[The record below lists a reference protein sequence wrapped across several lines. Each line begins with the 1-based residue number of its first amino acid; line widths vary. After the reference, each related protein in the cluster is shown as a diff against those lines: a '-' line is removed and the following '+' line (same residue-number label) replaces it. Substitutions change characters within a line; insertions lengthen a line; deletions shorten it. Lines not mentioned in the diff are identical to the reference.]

1 MAKSDSM
8 RYWHI
13 LVPLRETYD
22 YENVCATLERL
33 AARPGFLLGQEM
45 RERGAP
51 EIESYRFGV
60 QGMAV

>member
-33 AARPGFLLGQEM
+33 AARILGQEM